1 MSPPAPDAPA
11 SGAPPAAG
19 TCLGFDYGA
28 KRIGVAVGD
37 AGLGTARP
45 LATVANRADGPDW
58 AAIERLVDE
67 WLPAALVV
75 GLPLTAD
82 GDEQPATAH
91 ARGFLRRIATRTG
104 RPAFGADERYSSIA
118 AQERIVGLRAS
129 GQRGR
134 RAAKGDVDAL
144 AAALIL
150 ERWLAGEPGA

>member
-1 MSPPAPDAPA
+1 MR
-11 SGAPPAAG
+11 PAAG
-19 TCLGFDYGA
+19 TCLGFDYGT

-45 LATVANRADGPDW
+45 LAAVANRGDGPDW
-58 AAIERLVDE
+58 AAIDRLVDE

-82 GDEQPATAH
+82 GDEQPVTAH
-91 ARGFLRRIATRTG
+91 ARGFLRRLGKRTG

-118 AQERIVGLRAS
+118 AHEAIADARAS
-129 GQRGR
+129 GRRPR
-134 RAAKGDVDAL
+134 RADKGDVDAV
-144 AAALIL
+144 AAAVIL